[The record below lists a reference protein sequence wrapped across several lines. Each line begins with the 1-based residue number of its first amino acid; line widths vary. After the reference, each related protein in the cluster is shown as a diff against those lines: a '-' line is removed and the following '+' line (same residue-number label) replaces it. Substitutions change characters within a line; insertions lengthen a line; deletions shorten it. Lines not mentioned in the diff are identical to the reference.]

1 MRTLAATLAAALV
14 AGLVVACSAS
24 QSHDAT
30 TTLARGLTV
39 TVHGGTPKI
48 AAQARPISVT
58 AALVRQVPVKL
69 LAPAEQ
75 VTITGKLPAEG
86 ALLKWHVNPKALA
99 PGVTPFVAALD
110 QQTGQWTV
118 LPGSYDR
125 KSGVVSARIPA
136 DPVVALLGWIGSRI
150 LSMLQGAILSIFGL
164 SGTGVYPQCSS
175 YDVPITDS
183 HPAEASIG
191 FCAQPAGSSHA
202 LVKLASM
209 RPYPV
214 DVTYPAG
221 TSVSPSVLSR
231 IIVPG
236 PGRAILTGLDH
247 LDAVLP
253 LSPGNNTQ
261 ITVRLDGAALAA
273 GLVGVAETL
282 ASKLG
287 GKPKAI
293 LDAFE
298 SAKCFAHAIGVLD
311 SSTDP
316 TLADAQDAGSTILEC
331 AGQALGNSKNVAAMV
346 GTAVIFAASLAG
358 DAIFAAW
365 GIIDKLMRN
374 SDHVLTVQRS
384 APATSCPSATVIMQA
399 LAQEENWWRPG
410 YSVPAADITCAGPY
424 VVAGYLESPQIGA
437 RVLLQQGT
445 SGLKVLTSGSGPL
458 CTTIAAYAQPGQ
470 VIEVPKQYGHALDC
484 IN

>member
-1 MRTLAATLAAALV
+1 
-14 AGLVVACSAS
+14 
-24 QSHDAT
+24 
-30 TTLARGLTV
+30 
-39 TVHGGTPKI
+39 
-48 AAQARPISVT
+48 
-58 AALVRQVPVKL
+58 
-69 LAPAEQ
+69 
-75 VTITGKLPAEG
+75 
-86 ALLKWHVNPKALA
+86 
-99 PGVTPFVAALD
+99 
-110 QQTGQWTV
+110 
-118 LPGSYDR
+118 
-125 KSGVVSARIPA
+125 
-136 DPVVALLGWIGSRI
+136 
-150 LSMLQGAILSIFGL
+150 MLQGAILSIFGL

-183 HPAEASIG
+183 HPAEAPIG

-221 TSVSPSVLSR
+221 TSVSPGVLSR
-231 IIVPG
+231 IIAPG

-253 LSPGNNTQ
+253 LSPGNSTQ

-298 SAKCFAHAIGVLD
+298 NAKCFTHAIGVLD
-311 SSTDP
+311 SVTDP
-316 TLADAQDAGSTILEC
+316 TLAEAQDAGSTILEC
-331 AGQALGNSKNVAAMV
+331 AGQALGDSKAVAAMV
-346 GTAVIFAASLAG
+346 GTAVIFAASLVG

-384 APATSCPSATVIMQA
+384 APATSCPSAAVIMQA
-399 LAQEENWWRPG
+399 LAQQENWWRPG

-424 VVAGYLESPQIGA
+424 IVAGYLESPQIGA
-437 RVLLQQGT
+437 RVLLEQGT
-445 SGLKVLTSGSGPL
+445 PGLKVLTSGSGPL